1 MNLFKTKKKEIMLSS
16 EIEKKLERMDDDLL
30 LKTMLFYK
38 DFNYELKIK
47 KKAEEI
53 LKSRGISVESVQ
65 FGYSEIPKINIFLY
79 GLLLFLILLLIGLII
94 YLQYNPSHI
103 LSWITMLLLGLI
115 LLTSLKIK
123 EIEK

>member
-1 MNLFKTKKKEIMLSS
+1 MNLFKTKKKEIMLNS

-38 DFNYELKIK
+38 DYNYELKIK

-79 GLLLFLILLLIGLII
+79 ALLLFFIFLLIGLII
-94 YLQYNPSHI
+94 YLQYNPSRI

-115 LLTSLKIK
+115 LLISLTIR
-123 EIEK
+123 ETEK